1 MLNVVLF
8 QTFPSH
14 FGEVDGPMSMDPHVG
29 SRSIMWDGR
38 PKPVIIAMKWD
49 LWVHEA

>member
-29 SRSIMWDGR
+29 IRLSSVVRILLGFDQ
-38 PKPVIIAMKWD
+38 
-49 LWVHEA
+49 